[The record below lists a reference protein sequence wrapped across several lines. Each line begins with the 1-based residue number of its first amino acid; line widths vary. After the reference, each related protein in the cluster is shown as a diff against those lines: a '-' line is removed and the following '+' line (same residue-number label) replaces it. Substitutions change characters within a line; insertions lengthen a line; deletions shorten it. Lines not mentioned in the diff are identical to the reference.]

1 MKCLQGLHRRAGDAA
16 MLARVQVLL
25 MHLHMTLWLRVSAR
39 VGRVIQAAEML
50 VWIGEMLC
58 CQWSLPPP
66 RWKACENK
74 QVGQLRTAWHTF
86 WRSVPK
92 RR

>member
-1 MKCLQGLHRRAGDAA
+1 

-50 VWIGEMLC
+50 VCIGEMLC

-66 RWKACENK
+66 RWKAW
-74 QVGQLRTAWHTF
+74 RTSRWGSSGRRGTRFGGAC
-86 WRSVPK
+86 RSAAEISSEAQS
-92 RR
+92 